1 MRLVLSS
8 LRRPITVLVAVL
20 TIAVFAW
27 LAMKRMPADIFPNV
41 GSPTVYVAQ
50 PYGGMDPAQMEGF
63 ITYYFEYH
71 FLYITGIEHVESKS
85 IQGAALMKL
94 VFHPGTDM
102 SQAMAEVVGYVN
114 RARAF
119 MPPGTV
125 PPFIT
130 RFDAGSVPV
139 GQLVFSSP
147 TRPAGE
153 MQDIALNQVRPLFAT
168 LEGVSAPPPFGG
180 NQRTIVVR
188 LNPDKLRQYRISPE
202 QALTAVNRASTVLPA
217 GNVRMG
223 DINYIASTNAVLGGK
238 LDELLDAPVRP
249 GTTPAVYLRDI
260 ATVENGTDVIT
271 GYAHVNGKRTVY
283 IQVTKRADASAL
295 RVIERVKAALPEM
308 RKVVPEDVS
317 VTLEFDQSGYVASAL
332 KNLVNESLLGALLT
346 ALAVLLFLRD
356 WRGALIVVVTIPA
369 ALLTAVVFLWAL
381 GQTINIMTLA
391 GLALAVGVL
400 VDEATVEIEN
410 IHSHLQSGANRARA
424 VVEACS
430 RTATARLLSMV
441 AMLAVFAPAYFMT
454 GVVRQLFVPLALAV
468 GLAMIASYVL
478 SSSLVPVLSVWV
490 LRGAAQRDEGS
501 RGGRRLRRVYQGWVN
516 GALRLRWFVAGAY
529 LLGAVALVALIFP
542 RLGREVFPPSGEE
555 LIQMRLR
562 APDGTRIERTELIT
576 LKALEIVRSEAGS
589 RGVSISTSFIGAQP
603 PSYPINLI
611 YLFTGGPHEAVLKVA
626 LAPEAKLRG
635 EALRERLR
643 QRFAVE
649 LVGTKVLFEPGD
661 IIGQVMSFGAAAP
674 VEVAVQGPSLATSR
688 AHAAK
693 IEIELRKLAFLRD
706 LQYAQSLDYPSLD
719 VVIDRLRAG
728 QFGLTLSEVAK
739 SMVAAT
745 SSSRFVE
752 PNYWRD
758 PASGNAFQIQ
768 VEIPQNRMASLDDLR
783 NLPVMEDG
791 SARPLLGDV
800 AEIKMGK
807 VFGLV
812 ERYNMQRVV
821 SLVANVHGQTLGA
834 ASSAIRA
841 AVARAG
847 APPRGV
853 SVNLRG
859 EIPALDQ
866 TSDALAYGLAASLL
880 AILLLL
886 AAFFQDFRVALA
898 VLMAAPAVLA
908 GALVALWLTG
918 TSLNIQSF
926 LGTIMATGIATANSI
941 LLCTFAEAARKAGAT
956 AHEAMR
962 SAAPERLRAVLMTA
976 TAMTAGMLPMAL
988 GLGEGGAQTAPLGR
1002 AVVGGLVVATVATL
1016 TAVPVFYSI
1025 LLGGGKSVSV
1035 SLDPDDPASLWHEA
1049 GNGSRENGQ

>member
-1 MRLVLSS
+1 MKLVLFS
-8 LRRPITVLVAVL
+8 LRRPVTVLVAVL
-20 TIAVFAW
+20 AIAVFAW
-27 LAMKRMPADIFPNV
+27 LAIRRMPADIFPNV

-63 ITYYFEYH
+63 VTYYFEYH

-139 GQLVFSSP
+139 GQLVFSSA

-153 MQDIALNQVRPLFAT
+153 MQDIALNRVRPLFAT

-202 QALTAVNRASTVLPA
+202 EAITTVNRASTVLPA

-223 DINYIASTNAVLGGK
+223 DVNYIASTNAVLGGK

-249 GTTPAVYLRDI
+249 GSNPAVYLRDI

-317 VTLEFDQSGYVASAL
+317 VTLEFDQSGYVAAAL
-332 KNLVNESLLGALLT
+332 KNLVSESLLGAILT

-356 WRGALIVVVTIPA
+356 WRGALIVVLTIPA

-410 IHSHLQSGANRARA
+410 IHSHLTAGVNRARA

-441 AMLAVFAPAYFMT
+441 SMLAVFAPAFFMA

-468 GLAMIASYVL
+468 GLAMIASYML
-478 SSSLVPVLSVWV
+478 SSSLVPVLATWT
-490 LRGAAQRDEGS
+490 LRGGQHSGDA
-501 RGGRRLRRVYQGWVN
+501 GRLKRVYQRWV
-516 GALRLRWFVAGAY
+516 GSALRYRWMVAGAY
-529 LLGAVALVALIFP
+529 LAGAAALVGLIFP
-542 RLGREVFPPSGEE
+542 NLGREVFPPSGEE

-576 LKALEIVRSEAGS
+576 IQALDIIRREVGKGGAQ
-589 RGVSISTSFIGAQP
+589 ISTAFIGAQP

-626 LAPEAKLRG
+626 LSPGAKLRG

-643 QRFAVE
+643 QRFAAE
-649 LVGTKVLFEPGD
+649 LPNTKVLFEPGD

-674 VEVAVQGPSLATSR
+674 VEVAIQGPSLPASR
-688 AHAAK
+688 VHAAK
-693 IEIELRKLAFLRD
+693 VETELKKLPFLRD
-706 LQYAQSLDYPSLD
+706 LQYAQSLDYPSVD
-719 VVIDRLRAG
+719 VSIDRLRAG
-728 QFGLTLSEVAK
+728 QFGLTLSQVAK

-768 VEIPQNRMASLDDLR
+768 VEIPQDRIASREDLQS
-783 NLPVMEDG
+783 LPVMEDG
-791 SARPLLGDV
+791 ATRPLLGDV
-800 AEIKMGK
+800 AEVKTGK
-807 VFGLV
+807 VFGLI

-821 SLVANVHGQTLGA
+821 SLVANVHGVSLGE
-834 ASSAIRA
+834 ASSAIRE
-841 AVARAG
+841 AVSRAG

-853 SVNLRG
+853 TVNLRG

-866 TSDALAYGLAASLL
+866 TSSALAYGLAASLL
-880 AILLLL
+880 VILLLL
-886 AAFFQDFRVALA
+886 AAFFQDFRVALVA
-898 VLMAAPAVLA
+898 LMPAPAVLA
-908 GALVALWLTG
+908 GALGVLWLTG

-941 LLCTFAEAARKAGAT
+941 LLCTFAEAERRSGKT

-962 SAAPERLRAVLMTA
+962 AAAPERLRAVLMTA
-976 TAMTAGMLPMAL
+976 AAMLAGMLPMAL
-988 GLGEGGAQTAPLGR
+988 GLGEAGAQTAPLGR
-1002 AVVGGLVVATVATL
+1002 TVLGGLVFATVATL

-1025 LLGGGKSVSV
+1025 LMGRSKSRSA
-1035 SLDPDDPASLWHEA
+1035 SLDPDDPASGWYDTRQQE
-1049 GNGSRENGQ
+1049 Q

>member
-1 MRLVLSS
+1 MRLVLFS

-20 TIAVFAW
+20 TLAVFAW
-27 LAMKRMPADIFPNV
+27 LAVKRMPADIFPNV

-153 MQDIALNQVRPLFAT
+153 MQDIALNRVRPLFAT

-202 QALTAVNRASTVLPA
+202 EAVTAVNRASTVLPA

-223 DINYIASTNAVLGGK
+223 DVNYIASTNAVLGGK

-249 GTTPAVYLRDI
+249 GTSPAVYLRDI
-260 ATVENGTDVIT
+260 ATVENGTDIIT

-295 RVIERVKAALPEM
+295 RVMERVKAALPDM

-346 ALAVLLFLRD
+346 ALCVLLFLRD

-369 ALLTAVVFLWAL
+369 ALLTSVVCLWAL
-381 GQTINIMTLA
+381 GQTVNIMTLA

-410 IHSHLQSGANRARA
+410 IHSHLLGGVNRARA

-441 AMLAVFAPAYFMT
+441 AMLSVFAPAYFMT

-478 SSSLVPVLSVWV
+478 SSSLVPILSVWV
-490 LRGAAQRDEGS
+490 LRGGAVRAEG
-501 RGGRRLRRVYQGWVN
+501 GRLRRLYQRWVD
-516 GALRLRWFVAGAY
+516 GALRWRWIVAGAY
-529 LLGAVALVALIFP
+529 LLGALAMVALIFP
-542 RLGREVFPPSGEE
+542 NLGREVFPPSGEE
-555 LIQMRLR
+555 LLQMRLR
-562 APDGTRIERTELIT
+562 APDGMRIERTELVT
-576 LKALEIVRSEAGS
+576 LKALEIVRSEAGD
-589 RGVSISTSFIGAQP
+589 RGVAISTSFIGAQP

-611 YLFTGGPHEAVLKVA
+611 YLFTAGPHEAVLKIA
-626 LAPEAKLRG
+626 LTPEAKLRG

-643 QRFAVE
+643 RRFAAE
-649 LVGTKVLFEPGD
+649 LPGTRVLFEPGD

-674 VEVAVQGPSLATSR
+674 VEVAVQGPSLPASR
-688 AHAAK
+688 AHALK
-693 IEIELRKLAFLRD
+693 IEAELRKLPFLRD

-719 VVIDRLRAG
+719 VSIDRLRAG
-728 QFGLTLSEVAK
+728 QFGLTLSQVAK

-768 VEIPQNRMASLDDLR
+768 VEIPQNRMASLDDLKS
-783 NLPVMEDG
+783 LPVMVDG

-800 AEIKMGK
+800 AEIKTGK

-821 SLVANVHGQTLGA
+821 SLVANVHGRSLGE
-834 ASSAIRA
+834 ASGAIRE

-847 APPRGV
+847 VPPRGV
-853 SVNLRG
+853 AVNLRG

-866 TSDALAYGLAASLL
+866 TTDALAYGLAASLL

-908 GALVALWLTG
+908 GALGALWLTG

-941 LLCTFAEAARKAGAT
+941 LLCTFAEVGRKEAAS

-962 SAAPERLRAVLMTA
+962 RAAPERLRAVLMTA
-976 TAMTAGMLPMAL
+976 SAMTAGMLPMAL

-1002 AVVGGLVVATVATL
+1002 AVVGGLILATVATL

-1025 LLGGGKSVSV
+1025 LMGRSTGRSA
-1035 SLDPDDPASLWHEA
+1035 SLDPDDPASAWH
-1049 GNGSRENGQ
+1049 GPREDGR

>member
-1 MRLVLSS
+1 MKLVLFS
-8 LRRPITVLVAVL
+8 LRRPVTVLVAVL

-27 LAMKRMPADIFPNV
+27 LAIRRMPADIFPNV

-63 ITYYFEYH
+63 VTYYFEYH

-139 GQLVFSSP
+139 GQLVFSSAA
-147 TRPAGE
+147 RPAGE
-153 MQDIALNQVRPLFAT
+153 MQDIALNRVRPLFAT

-202 QALTAVNRASTVLPA
+202 EAIVTVNRASTVLPA

-223 DINYIASTNAVLGGK
+223 DVNYIASTNAVLGGK
-238 LDELLDAPVRP
+238 LDDLLDAPVRP
-249 GTTPAVYLRDI
+249 GSNPAVYLRDI

-317 VTLEFDQSGYVASAL
+317 VTLEFDQSGYVAAAL
-332 KNLVNESLLGALLT
+332 KNLLSESLLGAILT

-356 WRGALIVVVTIPA
+356 WRGALIVVLTIPA

-410 IHSHLQSGANRARA
+410 IHSHLTAGINRARA
-424 VVEACS
+424 VVDACS

-441 AMLAVFAPAYFMT
+441 SMLAVFAPAFFMA

-478 SSSLVPVLSVWV
+478 SSSLVPVLATWA
-490 LRGAAQRDEGS
+490 LRGSGHRGD
-501 RGGRRLRRVYQGWVN
+501 GGRLKRVYQRWV
-516 GALRLRWFVAGAY
+516 GSALRYRWIVAGAY
-529 LLGAVALVALIFP
+529 LAGAVALVGLIFP
-542 RLGREVFPPSGEE
+542 NLGREVFPPSGEE
-555 LIQMRLR
+555 LLQMRLR

-576 LKALEIVRSEAGS
+576 IQALDIIRREVGNGGAQ
-589 RGVSISTSFIGAQP
+589 ISTAFIGAQP

-626 LAPEAKLRG
+626 LTPGAKLRG

-643 QRFAVE
+643 QRFAAE
-649 LVGTKVLFEPGD
+649 LPRTKVLFEPGD

-674 VEVAVQGPSLATSR
+674 VEVAIQGPSLPASR

-693 IEIELRKLAFLRD
+693 VETELRKLPFLRD
-706 LQYAQSLDYPSLD
+706 LQYAQSLDYPSVD
-719 VVIDRLRAG
+719 VSIDRLRAG
-728 QFGLTLSEVAK
+728 QFGLTLSQVAK

-768 VEIPQNRMASLDDLR
+768 VEIPQNRIASREDLQS
-783 NLPVMEDG
+783 LPVMEDG

-800 AEIKMGK
+800 AEVKTGK
-807 VFGLV
+807 VFGLI

-821 SLVANVHGQTLGA
+821 SLVANVHGISLGD
-834 ASSAIRA
+834 ASNAICE
-841 AVARAG
+841 AVSRAG

-853 SVNLRG
+853 TVSLRG
-859 EIPALDQ
+859 EIPTLDQ
-866 TSDALAYGLAASLL
+866 TTSALAYGLAASLL
-880 AILLLL
+880 VILLLL
-886 AAFFQDFRVALA
+886 AAFFQDFRVALVA
-898 VLMAAPAVLA
+898 LMPAPAVLA
-908 GALVALWLTG
+908 GALAALWLTG

-941 LLCTFAEAARKAGAT
+941 LLCTFAEAERRSGKT

-962 SAAPERLRAVLMTA
+962 AAAPERLRAVLMTA
-976 TAMTAGMLPMAL
+976 AAMIAGMLPMAL
-988 GLGEGGAQTAPLGR
+988 GLGEAGAQTAPLGR
-1002 AVVGGLVVATVATL
+1002 AVVGGLLFATVATL
-1016 TAVPVFYSI
+1016 TAVPVFYSV
-1025 LLGGGKSVSV
+1025 LMSRSRNRSA
-1035 SLDPDDPASLWHEA
+1035 SLDPNDPASGWYDARQA
-1049 GNGSRENGQ
+1049 G

>member
-1 MRLVLSS
+1 MRLVLFS
-8 LRRPITVLVAVL
+8 LRRPVTVLVAVL
-20 TIAVFAW
+20 ALAVFAW
-27 LAMKRMPADIFPNV
+27 LAIGRMPADIFPNV
-41 GSPTVYVAQ
+41 GSPTIYVAQ
-50 PYGGMDPAQMEGF
+50 PYGGMDPSQMEGF
-63 ITYYFEYH
+63 VTYYFEYH

-85 IQGAALMKL
+85 IQGASLMKL

-153 MQDIALNQVRPLFAT
+153 MQDIALNRVRPLFAT

-202 QALTAVNRASTVLPA
+202 QAITAVNRASTVLPA

-223 DINYIASTNAVLGGK
+223 DVNYIASTNAVLGGK
-238 LDELLDAPVRP
+238 LDELLDAPVQP
-249 GTTPAVYLRDI
+249 GANPAVYLRDI
-260 ATVENGTDVIT
+260 ATVENGTDIIT
-271 GYAHVNGKRTVY
+271 GYAHVDGKRTVY

-295 RVIERVKAALPEM
+295 RVMERVKAALPDM

-317 VTLEFDQSGYVASAL
+317 VTLEFDQSGYVAAAL
-332 KNLVNESLLGALLT
+332 RNLVNESLLGALLT
-346 ALAVLLFLRD
+346 ALCVLLFLRD

-369 ALLTAVVFLWAL
+369 ALLTSVVCLWAL

-410 IHSHLQSGANRARA
+410 IHAHLVGGINRARA

-441 AMLAVFAPAYFMT
+441 AMLAVFAPAFFMT

-468 GLAMIASYVL
+468 GLAMIGSYVL
-478 SSSLVPVLSVWV
+478 SSSLVPVLAVWS
-490 LRGAAQRDEGS
+490 LRGGAARSESGPL
-501 RGGRRLRRVYQGWVN
+501 RRLYQRWVDT
-516 GALRLRWFVAGAY
+516 ALRFRWIVAGAY
-529 LLGAVALVALIFP
+529 LAGVLVLIALIFP
-542 RLGREVFPPSGEE
+542 RLGREVFPPAGEE
-555 LIQMRLR
+555 LLQMRLR

-576 LKALEIVRSEAGS
+576 LRALDIVRAEAG
-589 RGVSISTSFIGAQP
+589 RKGVAISTAFIGAQP
-603 PSYPINLI
+603 PSYPINLV
-611 YLFTGGPHEAVLKVA
+611 YLFTAGPHEAVMKVA
-626 LAPEAKLRG
+626 LSPEATLRG

-643 QRFAVE
+643 ERFAKE
-649 LVGTKVLFEPGD
+649 LPGTKVLFEPGD
-661 IIGQVMSFGAAAP
+661 IIGQVMGFGAAAP
-674 VEVAVQGPSLATSR
+674 VEVAVQGPNLPASR

-693 IEIELRKLAFLRD
+693 IETELKKLPFLRD
-706 LQYAQSLDYPSLD
+706 LQYAQSLDYPALD
-719 VVIDRLRAG
+719 ISIDRLRAG
-728 QFGLTLSEVAK
+728 QFGLTLAEVAK

-768 VEIPQNRMASLDDLR
+768 VEIPQHRMASVDDVR
-783 NLPVMEDG
+783 DLPVMADG
-791 SARPLLGDV
+791 AARPLLGDL
-800 AEIKMGK
+800 AEVKMGK

-821 SLVANVHGQTLGA
+821 SLVANVHGRTLGE
-834 ASSAIRA
+834 ASQTIRD

-847 APPRGV
+847 EPPRGV
-853 SVNLRG
+853 TVKLRG

-866 TSDALAYGLAASLL
+866 TANALAYGLAASLL

-908 GALVALWLTG
+908 GALGALWLTG
-918 TSLNIQSF
+918 TSLNVQSF

-941 LLCTFAEAARKAGAT
+941 LLCTFAETARKAGAN
-956 AHEAMR
+956 AREAVR
-962 SAAPERLRAVLMTA
+962 GAAPERLRAVLMTA
-976 TAMTAGMLPMAL
+976 SAMTAGMLPMAF
-988 GLGEGGAQTAPLGR
+988 GWGEGGAQTAPLGR
-1002 AVVGGLVVATVATL
+1002 AVVGGLLLAAVATL
-1016 TAVPVFYSI
+1016 TAVPVFYA
-1025 LLGGGKSVSV
+1025 LLLERSAGRSA
-1035 SLDPDDPASLWHEA
+1035 SLDPNDPASRWYEA
-1049 GNGSRENGQ
+1049 R

>member
-1 MRLVLSS
+1 MRLVLFS
-8 LRRPITVLVAVL
+8 LRRPVTVLVAVL

-27 LAMKRMPADIFPNV
+27 LAIQRMPADIFPNV

-139 GQLVFSSP
+139 GQLVFSSA
-147 TRPAGE
+147 TRLPAE
-153 MQDIALNQVRPLFAT
+153 MQDIALNRVRPLFAT

-202 QALTAVNRASTVLPA
+202 EAITAVNRASTVLPA

-223 DINYIASTNAVLGGK
+223 DVNYIASTNAVLGGK

-249 GTTPAVYLRDI
+249 GATPAVYLRDI

-283 IQVTKRADASAL
+283 IQVTTRADASAL

-317 VTLEFDQSGYVASAL
+317 VTLEFDQSGYVAAAL
-332 KNLVNESLLGALLT
+332 KNLVSESLLGAVLT

-356 WRGALIVVVTIPA
+356 WRGALIVVLTIPT

-410 IHSHLQSGANRARA
+410 IHSHLTAGINRARA

-441 AMLAVFAPAYFMT
+441 SMLAVFAPAFFMT

-478 SSSLVPVLSVWV
+478 SSSLVPVLATWT
-490 LRGAAQRDEGS
+490 LRAGGQHGE
-501 RGGRRLRRVYQGWVN
+501 GGRLKRVYRRWVN
-516 GALRLRWFVAGAY
+516 GALQYRWLVACAY
-529 LLGAVALVALIFP
+529 LVGAVALAALIFP
-542 RLGREVFPPSGEE
+542 RLGREVFPPAGEE

-576 LKALEIVRSEAGS
+576 IQALNIIRREVGS
-589 RGVSISTSFIGAQP
+589 GGAQISTAFIGAQP

-626 LAPEAKLRG
+626 LGPTAKLRG

-643 QRFAVE
+643 QCFAAE
-649 LVGTKVLFEPGD
+649 LPRTKVLFEPGD

-674 VEVAVQGPSLATSR
+674 VEVAVQGPSLPASR

-693 IEIELRKLAFLRD
+693 IEVELKKLPFLRD
-706 LQYAQSLDYPSLD
+706 LQYAQSLDYPSVD
-719 VVIDRLRAG
+719 VSIDRQRAG
-728 QFGLTLSEVAK
+728 QFGLTLSQVAK

-768 VEIPQNRMASLDDLR
+768 VEIPQNRMASPDDLKS
-783 NLPVMEDG
+783 LPVMEDG

-800 AEIKMGK
+800 AEVKTGT
-807 VFGLV
+807 VFGLI

-821 SLVANVHGQTLGA
+821 SLVANVHGLTLGEG
-834 ASSAIRA
+834 SSAIRE
-841 AVARAG
+841 AVSRAG

-853 SVNLRG
+853 TVSFRG
-859 EIPALDQ
+859 EIPVLDQ
-866 TSDALAYGLAASLL
+866 TSSALAYGLAASLL
-880 AILLLL
+880 VILLLL
-886 AAFFQDFRVALA
+886 AAFFQDFRVALVA
-898 VLMAAPAVLA
+898 LMPAPAVIA
-908 GALVALWLTG
+908 GALGALWLTG

-926 LGTIMATGIATANSI
+926 LGAIMATGIATANSI
-941 LLCTFAEAARKAGAT
+941 LLCTFAEAQRRTGTT
-956 AHEAMR
+956 AQEAMR

-976 TAMTAGMLPMAL
+976 TAMTAGMFPMAL
-988 GLGEGGAQTAPLGR
+988 GLGEAGGQTAPLGR
-1002 AVVGGLVVATVATL
+1002 AVVGGLILATVATL

-1025 LLGGGKSVSV
+1025 LMGRSQSRSA
-1035 SLDPDDPASLWHEA
+1035 SLDPDDPASGWYDVEQE
-1049 GNGSRENGQ
+1049 GR